1 MMLEITPE
9 LIEVVNS
16 TTLRLRKAIRLDKE
30 LLTKEEYEEYAP
42 ILIELVDVLVLC
54 SMAKFVRG
62 ETK

>member
-1 MMLEITPE
+1 MLEITPE

>member
-1 MMLEITPE
+1 MLEITPE

-42 ILIELVDVLVLC
+42 ILIELVDALILC
-54 SMAKFVRG
+54 STAKFVRG